1 MSGTA
6 PEFDVVAVG
15 SWTNFDHLFELTSL
29 PAAGDTV
36 QIRGPVSDVER
47 VYFGGCAPNV
57 AVAAARLGARAALVS
72 VVGEDFSSRGY
83 AAHLDEC
90 GVDRRAA
97 QIIPGERCGHSF
109 LFRDDSGDS
118 VCISQLGVAARQ
130 DDYAPDPAV
139 TAAGRVAVV
148 TYRFDRFTLRAA
160 EIARAGGARVI
171 LSGALET
178 APGLA
183 ASFLAVAD
191 ILVCTEHER
200 RQLAALLNCDGA
212 AALLETGLSAIVSTR
227 GAAGAVWQTAG
238 AGGQIPAVAPA
249 RVVDPTG
256 AGDGLV
262 AGLALGLA
270 QGQALP
276 TAIQLGASV
285 ASFVVEAVGC
295 QTNLPSMAAALAR
308 LEKR

>member
-1 MSGTA
+1 MSGSA

-15 SWTNFDHLFELTSL
+15 SWTNFDHLFEVTSL
-29 PAAGDTV
+29 PAPGDTV
-36 QIRGPVSDVER
+36 QIRGPVGDVER

-90 GVDRRAA
+90 GVDRRGV
-97 QIIPGERCGHSF
+97 QVVPGQRCGHSF
-109 LFRDDSGDS
+109 LFRDGGGDS
-118 VCISQLGVAARQ
+118 ICISQLGVAARQ
-130 DDYAPDPAV
+130 ERHAPHPAV
-139 TAAGRVAVV
+139 AAAGRVAVV

-160 EIARAGGARVI
+160 EIARAGGARV
-171 LSGALET
+171 LVSGALET

-183 ASFLAVAD
+183 AAFLGAAD
-191 ILVCTEHER
+191 MLVCTEHEL
-200 RQLAALLNCDGA
+200 RQLVSLLNCDGA

-227 GAAGAVWQTAG
+227 GAAGAAWRTAA
-238 AGGQIPAVAPA
+238 AGGEIPAVAPA

-256 AGDGLV
+256 AGDGFV

-270 QGQALP
+270 QGQTLP
-276 TAIQLGASV
+276 AATQLGACV

-308 LEKR
+308 LENR